1 MNGVQS
7 IIDGT
12 IQNKMTDGV
21 LSVNSLDCFPVLKS
35 ERKITQTQDT

>member
-12 IQNKMTDGV
+12 IQNKMTDAHQRPH
-21 LSVNSLDCFPVLKS
+21 FQRPPVRLLVF
-35 ERKITQTQDT
+35 